1 MAEKK
6 GSSLPSKKF
15 ETVWDAAPHTIA
27 KITILKSYLNA
38 WFRIM
43 GLTKQKQE
51 ILYIDGFAGPGKY
64 KNYDEGSPV
73 AALKAAQSAI
83 DTSGLKWK
91 AGRVHCAFIEA
102 DEKRFKHLQ
111 QEIKRWDEVKGL
123 KTYPL
128 EMSFSE
134 GLVVLRR
141 QLPKPF
147 DKSHP
152 LFVFIDPFGATGA
165 PFTSVTEILKSPCSE
180 VLINLDADGIAR
192 IFLAEEKANSEE
204 TMTSIFGDS
213 SWKMLPPKGTPFP
226 ALCRAVLELYKTR
239 LRSLPNI
246 RFVFA
251 FEMQT
256 TVRALNYFL
265 VFASQ
270 HPLGLEKMKEAM
282 KSIDQDGN
290 YSFSDGSVN
299 QPSLFRFN
307 DPATDSPRLMDH
319 FQGQTV
325 SYDVLKEFALNETA
339 FVNPKSMLKDLERS
353 DRIKVI
359 SQDTKRRKGT
369 FSQTDNLQI
378 QFAKGDA
385 NG

>member
-1 MAEKK
+1 
-6 GSSLPSKKF
+6 LPPKRF

-43 GLTKQKQE
+43 GLTKHKQE

-64 KNYDEGSPV
+64 KNYDEGSPI
-73 AALKAAQSAI
+73 AALRAAQSAI
-83 DTSGLKWK
+83 DTSGLNWK
-91 AGRVHCAFIEA
+91 AGNIHCAFIEA
-102 DEKRFKHLQ
+102 DRKRFTHLQ
-111 QEIKRWDEVKGL
+111 QEITRWDDVNGL
-123 KTYPL
+123 KTYS
-128 EMSFSE
+128 MDVSFPE
-134 GLVVLRR
+134 GLAVLRE

-192 IFLAEEKANSEE
+192 IFLAEENANSEE
-204 TMTSIFGDS
+204 TLDSIFGDS
-213 SWKMLPPKGTPFP
+213 SWKTLPGKGTPFP
-226 ALCRAVLELYKTR
+226 ALCRAVLDLYKTR

-256 TVRALNYFL
+256 TAGALNYFL

-290 YSFSDGSVN
+290 YSFSDGSLN
-299 QPSLFRFN
+299 QSSLFRFN
-307 DPATDSPRLMDH
+307 DPAIYSPRLLDR

-325 SYDVLKEFALNETA
+325 SYDVVKDFALNETP
-339 FVNPKSMLKDLERS
+339 FVNPKSMLKDLELR
-353 DRIKVI
+353 DRINVF
-359 SQDTKRRKGT
+359 SQDPKRRKGT
-369 FSQTDNLQI
+369 FSQTDNLRL
-378 QFAKGDA
+378 QFLKGDA

>member
-1 MAEKK
+1 M
-6 GSSLPSKKF
+6 PSKNF
-15 ETVWDAAPHTIA
+15 ETVWDAVPHTIA

-43 GLTKQKQE
+43 GTTKFNQE
-51 ILYIDGFAGPGKY
+51 ILHIDGFAGPGKY

-83 DTSGLKWK
+83 DTSGLMWK
-91 AGRVHCAFIEA
+91 AGNVHCAFIEA
-102 DEKRFKHLQ
+102 DKKRFDHLQ
-111 QEIKRWDEVKGL
+111 QEIKAWEKVEKL

-128 EMSFSE
+128 KMSFHE
-134 GLVVLRR
+134 GLTVLRD

-147 DKSHP
+147 EKSQP

-165 PFTSVTEILKSPCSE
+165 PFTCVAEILNSPCSE

-192 IFLAEEKANSEE
+192 IFRAEESANSEE
-204 TMTSIFGDS
+204 TLNSIFGDS
-213 SWKMLPPKGTPFP
+213 SWKTLPGKEASFSE
-226 ALCRAVLELYKTR
+226 LNCAVLDLYKTR
-239 LRSLPNI
+239 LRSLTNI

-256 TVRALNYFL
+256 TVGVLNYFL

-270 HPLGLEKMKEAM
+270 HPLGLAKMKEAM
-282 KSIDQDGN
+282 KTIDQDGN
-290 YSFSDGSVN
+290 YRFADGSLS

-307 DPATDSPRLMDH
+307 DPAIYSPRLFDR
-319 FQGQTV
+319 FQGKTV
-325 SYDVLKEFALNETA
+325 SYDVLNEFALNETV
-339 FVNPKSMLKDLERS
+339 FVNPKSMLKDLELR
-353 DRIKVI
+353 DRIKVL
-359 SQDTKRRKGT
+359 SQDPKRRKGT
-369 FSQTDNLQI
+369 FSQTENLRI
-378 QFAKGDA
+378 QFEKGDA

>member
-1 MAEKK
+1 
-6 GSSLPSKKF
+6 
-15 ETVWDAAPHTIA
+15 
-27 KITILKSYLNA
+27 
-38 WFRIM
+38 M
-43 GLTKQKQE
+43 GLTKQNQE

-64 KNYDEGSPV
+64 KNYEEGSPI

-83 DTSGLKWK
+83 ETSGLRWK
-91 AGRVHCAFIEA
+91 AGNVHCAFIEA
-102 DEKRFKHLQ
+102 DEKRFMHLQ
-111 QEIKRWDEVKGL
+111 QEIKGWDQVKGL

-128 EMSFSE
+128 EMSFHE
-134 GLVVLRR
+134 GLAVLRE

-147 DKSHP
+147 EKSHP

-165 PFTSVTEILKSPCSE
+165 PFTSVAEILNSPCSE

-192 IFLAEEKANSEE
+192 IFLAEGKANSEE
-204 TMTSIFGDS
+204 TLNSIFGDS
-213 SWKMLPPKGTPFP
+213 SWKMLPGKGTHFP
-226 ALCRAVLELYKTR
+226 TLCRAVLDLYKTR

-256 TVRALNYFL
+256 TVGALNYFL

-282 KSIDQDGN
+282 KTIDQDGN
-290 YSFSDGSVN
+290 YRFSDGSLN

-307 DPATDSPRLMDH
+307 DPAIYSPRLFDR
-319 FQGQTV
+319 FKGQTV
-325 SYDVLKEFALNETA
+325 SYDVLKEFALNETV
-339 FVNPKSMLKDLERS
+339 FVNPKSMLKDLELR
-353 DRIKVI
+353 DRIKVF
-359 SQDTKRRKGT
+359 SQDANRRKGT
-369 FSQTDNLQI
+369 FSQTDNLRI
-378 QFAKGDA
+378 QFENGDA